1 MPYRSP
7 QIANRQQ
14 LTDHGQQAL
23 RGDALDVIEAGLR
36 AADPYRAAKALLRL
50 EGDMLTVGDRHYDLR
65 RWNAVYVIGAGKAS
79 QPIALALEETLGER
93 ISAGVLAVKRGEEHL
108 LRHIR
113 LIDAAHPVPDAESCR
128 AAGEMLRIAHQAQA
142 GDIVFAVITGGS
154 SALAVY
160 PAEGVSLEDKQALN
174 RVLLEC
180 GASIRE
186 INAVRKHVSRI
197 KGGRLAQAVFPAELI
212 NLTVSDVVGDPLDYI
227 TDLTVPDTS
236 TWEDALRTMHTYH
249 LWDRVPASICRVIEE
264 RQGGETPKAF
274 DHPYHTFLLVDG
286 DALCRAAAERCQQ
299 LGYAVDILTR
309 AMEGECSAQAAAFAD
324 HAKQRYAHAP
334 AGSRIALIAGGET
347 TVTLDQASGRGGPN
361 QEFALCA
368 AQYVEEGEALVIAA
382 VDADGSDGP
391 TDAAG
396 GLVDGSTQR
405 RAREKGCDLH
415 QALRTHDSYTLLEAT
430 GDLIFSG
437 PTGTNVNDLM
447 LALMAR

>member
-1 MPYRSP
+1 MPYCSP
-7 QIANRQQ
+7 QIANRRQ

-23 RGDALDVIEAGLR
+23 RRDALDIIEAGLR

-50 EGDMLTVGDRHYDLR
+50 EDDMLAVGEMRYDLR
-65 RWNAVYVIGAGKAS
+65 RWNNIYVIGAGKAS

-93 ISAGVLAVKRGEEHL
+93 IADGVLSIKRGEQHL
-108 LRHIR
+108 LRRVR
-113 LIDAAHPVPDAESCR
+113 LIDAAHPVPDAESYR

-160 PAEGVSLEDKQALN
+160 PAEGISLEDKQALN
-174 RVLLEC
+174 RALLEC

-212 NLTVSDVVGDPLDYI
+212 NLTVSDVIGDPLDYI

-236 TWEDALRTMHTYH
+236 TWEDALRTMHTYR
-249 LWDRVPASICRVIEE
+249 LWERVPASVRRVLKT

-274 DHPYHTFLLVDG
+274 DHPCYTFLLVDG

-299 LGYAVDILTR
+299 MGYTADILTR
-309 AMEGECSAQAAAFAD
+309 EMEGECATQASAFAAR
-324 HAKQRYAHAP
+324 AKQCYAHAAP
-334 AGSRIALIAGGET
+334 GSRIALIAGGET
-347 TVTLDQASGRGGPN
+347 TVTLEGGDGRGGPN

-368 AQYVEEGEALVIAA
+368 AQYLQEDEAIVIAA
-382 VDADGSDGP
+382 LDADGSDGP

-396 GLVDGSTQR
+396 GLVDGSTPR
-405 RAREKGCDLH
+405 RAYKKGYDL
-415 QALRTHDSYTLLEAT
+415 QRTLRAHDSYTLLQAS

-447 LALMAR
+447 LALIAR